1 MSMIKSFLTVS
12 LLALLSCSYGQK
24 RQVSKQVIPGGERLQ
39 VYLPMLEHKQVG
51 LIANHTSLVGETHLV
66 DTLLSLGVN
75 LKKMFAPE
83 HGFRGTA
90 DAGEHLGNY
99 TDEETGLPVVS
110 LYGANRKPRPSDL
123 EGLDILVFD
132 IQDVGVRFYTYL
144 STMHYAME
152 AAAEQGI
159 EFMVL
164 DRPNPN
170 GYYVDG
176 PVLDMSHKSFVG
188 MHPIPL
194 VHGMT
199 LGELAQMINE
209 QGWLDGG
216 VTCDLTVI
224 PCDNYTHKTLY
235 RLPVKP
241 SPNLPNML
249 SVYLYP
255 SLGLFEGTLMNVGRG
270 TEFPFQLFGHPDM
283 KSAVFSYTP
292 VSIEGMAK
300 NPKHQD
306 QLCRGVDL
314 MDFEERFV
322 LDRREIIL
330 EWLLFAYRNMDNKEH
345 FFIPFFS
352 KLIGNDQIADMIRKG
367 AGIDAI
373 RRTWQNDV
381 AEFKKLRKKYLL
393 YQDFE

>member
-1 MSMIKSFLTVS
+1 MSMIKAFFTVS
-12 LLALLSCSYGQK
+12 LFALLSCSYGQS
-24 RQVSKQVIPGGERLQ
+24 RQVVKQVIPGGERLQ
-39 VYLPMLEHKQVG
+39 VYVPMLEHKRVG
-51 LIANHTSLVGETHLV
+51 LIANHTSLVGEIHLV

-75 LKKMFAPE
+75 LTKIFAPE

-90 DAGEHLGNY
+90 DAGEHVGNVA
-99 TDEETGLPVVS
+99 DPKTGLPVIS
-110 LYGANRKPRPSDL
+110 LYGANKKPRPEYL
-123 EGLDILVFD
+123 EDLDILMFD
-132 IQDVGVRFYTYL
+132 LQDVGVRFYTYL

-152 AAAEQGI
+152 AAAEQGV

-176 PVLDMSHKSFVG
+176 PVLDMGQKSFVG

-199 LGELAQMINE
+199 LGELAQMINGE
-209 QGWLDGG
+209 SWLEGG
-216 VTCDLTVI
+216 VTCDLTVV
-224 PCDNYTHKTLY
+224 PCENYTHKTLY
-235 RLPVKP
+235 RLPVRP

-255 SLGLFEGTLMNVGRG
+255 SLGLFEGTVMSIGRG
-270 TEFPFQLFGHPDM
+270 TEFPFQVFGHPDM
-283 KSAVFSYTP
+283 KNTVFSFTP
-292 VSIEGMAK
+292 VSMEGMSR
-300 NPKHQD
+300 NPKHQN

-314 MDFEERFV
+314 RDFEERFV
-322 LDRREIIL
+322 VDRREIIL
-330 EWLLFAYRNMDNKEH
+330 EWLLFAYRNMEDKDN
-345 FFIPFFS
+345 FFNPYFS
-352 KLIGNDQIADMIRKG
+352 KLIGNEQIADMIRRG

-373 RRTWQNDV
+373 RRTWQKDV
-381 AEFKKLRKKYLL
+381 AEFKRLRKKYLL